1 MYPKRV
7 SRVRISLSPQRYDS
21 QPAAK
26 AAGCFRH
33 TADASSLV
41 DDVWRKQTLGP
52 SGPAAVNHIIARTPR
67 EGAEIAAA
75 PGRRNLALPN
85 ISLSPSSRTSA
96 PPMGKQ
102 NALSCAPRADIGLW
116 RTATIDM
123 AHKRPVPV
131 RLFGQWG
138 TVFALIETYCFTIFA
153 IMKHILLCLLCFMSL
168 SAYAQHTVVV
178 NPDGTH
184 SVAIQTGNT
193 ITVVNSDG
201 THSTAIQ
208 TGNILTVVHPN
219 GTHATGILTGSSTT
233 IVNPDGTHTTVI
245 ENGNDIT
252 IAKPKGRKTRQTLE
266 SRGKKKSSK
275 KHDRKHRESD

>member
-1 MYPKRV
+1 M
-7 SRVRISLSPQRYDS
+7 
-21 QPAAK
+21 
-26 AAGCFRH
+26 
-33 TADASSLV
+33 
-41 DDVWRKQTLGP
+41 DDVWRKQAGGP
-52 SGPAAVNHIIARTPR
+52 SGPAAVNHLVARPPR
-67 EGAEIAAA
+67 EGPEIAAA

-96 PPMGKQ
+96 PPMGTQ
-102 NALSCAPRADIGLW
+102 NALSCAPKADIRLW
-116 RTATIDM
+116 RTATIDI
-123 AHKRPVPV
+123 APKRPVPV
-131 RLFGQWG
+131 RLFGQRG

-184 SVAIQTGNT
+184 SVAIQTGNIITVVNSDGTHSTAIQTGNT

-208 TGNILTVVHPN
+208 TGNIITVVHPN
-219 GTHATGILTGSSTT
+219 GTHATGITSGNSTT
-233 IVNPDGTHTTVI
+233 IINPDGTHTTVI
-245 ENGNDIT
+245 ENGNDNT